1 VRCWAAPGSSP
12 APTPGRCDDARVTTV
27 PPSPPSPSPPFDA
40 REFVGSL
47 PRRPGVYRMFAA
59 DGAILYVGKAKSLRD
74 RVGSYFTPAN
84 VLPKVQALVSQ
95 IASMEV
101 TVTRSETEALLLEHN
116 LIKAHRPRYN
126 VLMRDDKS
134 FPYLWLASAHPFPRL
149 VVHRGARKLPG
160 RYFGPYPNAGAVQ
173 ETLHHLQKVF
183 RLRNCRDSYFA
194 HRSRPCLQ
202 HQIGRCSAPCVGLVA
217 AADYARDVD
226 SAVRVL
232 EGRNDAVQRD
242 IAERMEAASQRLE
255 FEAAAVLR
263 DQIAAIQALQAQQV
277 VAADDERDADV
288 FAVAGGPGE
297 YAIGVMP
304 VRGGRSLGTTHFFP
318 KAGFAEPAEVLSSF
332 LMQYYALQ
340 APPPEIYSALPLDDA
355 AALAEALTAQA
366 GHAVRVRRAQRGL
379 AARWAEMTRE
389 NATEALRMRLA
400 RREGW
405 SDLYADLAGVLGLAQ
420 PPSRMECFDISHT
433 QGEGTMASCVVF
445 GPEGPLKKDYRRFNI
460 TGVTPGDDYAA
471 LRQALSRRYARIQAG
486 ETPPPDLLV
495 IDGGPAQIAGV
506 AEVLAP
512 LGFGDLPL
520 LGISKGPDRRAGQER
535 LHRPGTD
542 APIVP
547 GAQSPALKLLQR
559 LRDEAHR
566 FAITGHRRRRA
577 RRFNESVL
585 ETVPGM
591 GPAKRRALLQHF
603 GGLQGVLRAGRA
615 DLEAAPG
622 IGPALAQNLYDAL
635 HPGE

>member
-1 VRCWAAPGSSP
+1 MSTGPQR
-12 APTPGRCDDARVTTV
+12 
-27 PPSPPSPSPPFDA
+27 PSQKPFDA

-59 DGAILYVGKAKSLRD
+59 DGTVLYVGKAKSLRD

-84 VLPKVQALVSQ
+84 VIPKVQALVAQ
-95 IASMEV
+95 IAAMEV

-134 FPYLWLASAHPFPRL
+134 FPYLWLSSGHRFPRL
-149 VVHRGARKLPG
+149 VVYRGARNLPG

-183 RLRNCRDSYFA
+183 RLRNCRDGQFA

-202 HQIGRCSAPCVGLVA
+202 HQIGRCSAPCVGLIA
-217 AADYARDVD
+217 EEDYARDVD

-232 EGRNDAVQRD
+232 EGRNDAVQREL
-242 IAERMEAASQRLE
+242 AERMEAASQRLQ

-263 DQIAAIQALQAQQV
+263 DQIAAIQELQTQQV

-288 FAVAGGPGE
+288 FAVAGEPGE

-304 VRGGRSLGTTHFFP
+304 VRGGRSLGTTHHFP
-318 KAGFAEPAEVLSSF
+318 NAGLAEPAEALSSF
-332 LMQYYALQ
+332 LMQYYAVQ
-340 APPPEIYSALPLDDA
+340 TPPPEIYSSLTLEDAPALSE
-355 AALAEALTAQA
+355 ALAERS
-366 GHAVRVRRAQRGL
+366 GNAVRVRRAQRGL

-389 NATEALRMRLA
+389 NAAQALRMRRA
-400 RREGW
+400 RSEGW
-405 SDLYADLAGVLGLAQ
+405 AELYEDLAALLGSAQ

-445 GPEGPLKKDYRRFNI
+445 GPEGPLKKEYRRFAI
-460 TGVTPGDDYAA
+460 TGITAGDDYAA
-471 LRQALSRRYARIQAG
+471 LRQALTRRYTRIQAG
-486 ETPPPDLLV
+486 ESPPPELLV

-512 LGFGDLPL
+512 LGFATLPL

-535 LHRPGTD
+535 LHRPGVEV
-542 APIVP
+542 PIVP
-547 GAQSPALKLLQR
+547 GAGSPALKLLQR

-585 ETVPGM
+585 ETVPGL
-591 GPAKRRALLQHF
+591 GPAKRRALLRHF

>member
-1 VRCWAAPGSSP
+1 
-12 APTPGRCDDARVTTV
+12 
-27 PPSPPSPSPPFDA
+27 
-40 REFVGSL
+40 
-47 PRRPGVYRMFAA
+47 
-59 DGAILYVGKAKSLRD
+59 
-74 RVGSYFTPAN
+74 
-84 VLPKVQALVSQ
+84 
-95 IASMEV
+95 
-101 TVTRSETEALLLEHN
+101 
-116 LIKAHRPRYN
+116 
-126 VLMRDDKS
+126 
-134 FPYLWLASAHPFPRL
+134 
-149 VVHRGARKLPG
+149 
-160 RYFGPYPNAGAVQ
+160 
-173 ETLHHLQKVF
+173 
-183 RLRNCRDSYFA
+183 
-194 HRSRPCLQ
+194 
-202 HQIGRCSAPCVGLVA
+202 
-217 AADYARDVD
+217 
-226 SAVRVL
+226 VL

-255 FEAAAVLR
+255 FETAAVLR

-288 FAVAGGPGE
+288 FAVAGEPGE

-405 SDLYADLAGVLGLAQ
+405 SDLYADLASVLGLAQ

-460 TGVTPGDDYAA
+460 TGITPGDDYAA
-471 LRQALSRRYARIQAG
+471 LRQALTRRYARVQAG

-495 IDGGPAQIAGV
+495 IDGGPAQIDGV

-535 LHRPGTD
+535 LHRAGADSP
-542 APIVP
+542 PIVP

-603 GGLQGVLRAGRA
+603 GGLQGVMRAGRA

-622 IGPALAQNLYDAL
+622 IGPTLAQNLYDAL

>member
-1 VRCWAAPGSSP
+1 
-12 APTPGRCDDARVTTV
+12 
-27 PPSPPSPSPPFDA
+27 
-40 REFVGSL
+40 
-47 PRRPGVYRMFAA
+47 MFAA

-84 VLPKVQALVSQ
+84 VIPKVQALVSQ

-126 VLMRDDKS
+126 VLMRDDKT
-134 FPYLWLASAHPFPRL
+134 FPYLWLASGHAFPRL
-149 VVHRGARKLPG
+149 VVYRGARNLPG

-183 RLRNCRDSYFA
+183 RIRNCRDSYFA

-217 AADYARDVD
+217 AEEYARDVD

-242 IAERMEAASQRLE
+242 IAERMEVASQRLE
-255 FEAAAVLR
+255 FETAAVLR

-288 FAVAGGPGE
+288 FAVAGEPGE

-405 SDLYADLAGVLGLAQ
+405 SDLYADLASVLGLAQ

-460 TGVTPGDDYAA
+460 TGITPGDDYAA
-471 LRQALSRRYARIQAG
+471 LRQALTRRYARVQAG
-486 ETPPPDLLV
+486 ETPPPELLV

-535 LHRPGTD
+535 LHRAGADSP
-542 APIVP
+542 PIVP

-603 GGLQGVLRAGRA
+603 GGLQGVMRAGRA

-622 IGPALAQNLYDAL
+622 IGPTLAQNLYDAL

>member
-1 VRCWAAPGSSP
+1 
-12 APTPGRCDDARVTTV
+12 VTTE
-27 PPSPPSPSPPFDA
+27 PPSPSPPPPGFDA
-40 REFVGSL
+40 RGFVGSL

-84 VLPKVQALVSQ
+84 VIPKVQALVSQ

-126 VLMRDDKS
+126 VLMRDDKT
-134 FPYLWLASAHPFPRL
+134 FPYLWLASGHAFPRL
-149 VVHRGARKLPG
+149 VVYRGARNLPG

-183 RLRNCRDSYFA
+183 RIRNCRDSYFA

-217 AADYARDVD
+217 AEDYARDVD

-255 FEAAAVLR
+255 FETAAVLR

-288 FAVAGGPGE
+288 FAVAGEPGE

-405 SDLYADLAGVLGLAQ
+405 SDLYADLASVLGLAQ

-460 TGVTPGDDYAA
+460 TGITPGDDYAA
-471 LRQALSRRYARIQAG
+471 LRQALTRRYARVQAG

-535 LHRPGTD
+535 LHRAGADSP
-542 APIVP
+542 PIVP

-603 GGLQGVLRAGRA
+603 GGLQGVMRAGRA

-622 IGPALAQNLYDAL
+622 IGPTLAQNLYDAL

>member
-1 VRCWAAPGSSP
+1 M
-12 APTPGRCDDARVTTV
+12 TTE
-27 PPSPPSPSPPFDA
+27 PPSPSSPPRFDA

-84 VLPKVQALVSQ
+84 VIPKVQALVAQ

-126 VLMRDDKS
+126 VLMRDDKT
-134 FPYLWLASAHPFPRL
+134 FPYLWLASGHAFPRL
-149 VVHRGARKLPG
+149 VVYRGARNLPG

-183 RLRNCRDSYFA
+183 RIRNCRDSYFA

-202 HQIGRCSAPCVGLVA
+202 HQIGRCSAPCVGLIA
-217 AADYARDVD
+217 AEDYARDVD

-255 FEAAAVLR
+255 FETAAVLR

-288 FAVAGGPGE
+288 FAVAGEPGE

-405 SDLYADLAGVLGLAQ
+405 SDLYADLASVLGLAQ

-460 TGVTPGDDYAA
+460 TGITPGDDYAA
-471 LRQALSRRYARIQAG
+471 LRQALTRRYARVQAG

-512 LGFGDLPL
+512 LGFGALPL

-535 LHRPGTD
+535 LHRAGAEAP
-542 APIVP
+542 PIVP

-603 GGLQGVLRAGRA
+603 GGLQGVMRAGRA

-622 IGPALAQNLYDAL
+622 IGPTLAQNLYDAL

>member
-1 VRCWAAPGSSP
+1 
-12 APTPGRCDDARVTTV
+12 VTTE
-27 PPSPPSPSPPFDA
+27 PPSPSPPPPGFDA
-40 REFVGSL
+40 RGFVGSL

-84 VLPKVQALVSQ
+84 VIPKVQALVSQ

-134 FPYLWLASAHPFPRL
+134 FPYLWLASGHAFPRL
-149 VVHRGARKLPG
+149 VVYRGARNLPG

-183 RLRNCRDSYFA
+183 RIRNCRDSYFA

-217 AADYARDVD
+217 AEDYARDVD

-255 FEAAAVLR
+255 FETAAVLR

-288 FAVAGGPGE
+288 FAVAGEPGE

-405 SDLYADLAGVLGLAQ
+405 SDLYADLASVLGLAQ

-460 TGVTPGDDYAA
+460 TGITPGDDYAA
-471 LRQALSRRYARIQAG
+471 LRQALTRRYARVQAG

-535 LHRPGTD
+535 LHRAGADSP
-542 APIVP
+542 PIVP

-603 GGLQGVLRAGRA
+603 GGLQGVMRAGRA

-622 IGPALAQNLYDAL
+622 IGPTLAQNLYDAL